1 MERATRIGRQQFPGA
16 AATSRAALPARAAG
30 DVARPVLEG
39 LQHLASQ
46 LGDTM
51 FLGAATEPAL
61 NVLERATA
69 LLRCAY
75 ALPDGETNLAQ
86 GGLAGWQALAIT
98 RYIDSHLDEKLSL
111 ECLAMVV
118 RLSPSHL
125 CRAVRASFQ
134 CSPMQYVV
142 RRRVAAA
149 KQLLRDDVVPLR
161 DLALRCGFA
170 DQAHFTR
177 VFRAATGDTPGRWRQ
192 IWRRFTGP
200 QLVAGLDHEVRA
212 EICR

>member
-1 MERATRIGRQQFPGA
+1 MERAAGIKRQRFPVP
-16 AATSRAALPARAAG
+16 AATGCVALPPKAAG
-30 DVARPVLEG
+30 DAARPVLEG

-61 NVLERATA
+61 DVLESATA

-75 ALPDGETNLAQ
+75 ALPEGETNLAQ

-98 RYIDSHLDEKLSL
+98 RHIDSHLDEKFSL
-111 ECLAMVV
+111 ESLAMVV
-118 RLSPSHL
+118 RLSPSHF
-125 CRAVRASFQ
+125 CRAVRRSFQ
-134 CSPMQYVV
+134 CSPMQYVM
-142 RRRVAAA
+142 RRRIAAA
-149 KQLLRDDVVPLR
+149 KQLLRDDAVSLR

-192 IWRRFTGP
+192 IWRRFDGP
-200 QLVAGLDHEVRA
+200 HLVAGLDHEVRA
-212 EICR
+212 ELCR